1 MFENEWFPRL
11 NAIGVSWEEFW
22 NLNPHIANLLLIGHR
37 ERMHM
42 QDEQMWFMGMYMKS
56 AVETAIEH
64 VFAGKKASS
73 KYIEEPILK
82 TLGEDDGLTQE
93 ERDEKELRKMLLYE
107 EQWAMNDRM
116 RGLPETKIL

>member
-37 ERMHM
+37 ERMRM
-42 QDEQMWFMGMYMKS
+42 QDEQMWLMGQYVLN
-56 AVETAIEH
+56 AVSVAIEH
-64 VFAGKKASS
+64 GFAGKKAKSEYIKEPMLS
-73 KYIEEPILK
+73 KTYEDNSLIQEEIEE
-82 TLGEDDGLTQE
+82 
-93 ERDEKELRKMLLYE
+93 RELNRMLLYE